1 MQSLFFP
8 QNFILSTVLL
18 WFYYITERRGLGEKS
33 DNDYHLRHISL
44 KRKLLIYSAPPGLL
58 PTTLH
63 RQLQTRE
70 WDYIHS
76 AFHRLTSVSGASSS
90 TGQRLSLTLPNAK
103 KKLMLLLCNPIK
115 PIPSDLRLSWVIGW
129 YLLRSVCTKINFR
142 YERRCQLHDC
152 HKILSKIFLQVTHIN
167 LSLKKTIYVS
177 DNWSSPIYKF
187 GPEQLNFCVRYLEC
201 ATRER
206 WTSECFCKVSPK
218 WLCMPMAI
226 NMHQS
231 RQFRQ

>member
-1 MQSLFFP
+1 M
-8 QNFILSTVLL
+8 
-18 WFYYITERRGLGEKS
+18 ERQVQRANGLAWL
-33 DNDYHLRHISL
+33 YPMR
-44 KRKLLIYSAPPGLL
+44 
-58 PTTLH
+58 
-63 RQLQTRE
+63 
-70 WDYIHS
+70 
-76 AFHRLTSVSGASSS
+76 
-90 TGQRLSLTLPNAK
+90 K

-152 HKILSKIFLQVTHIN
+152 HKIMSKILLQVTHIN

-206 WTSECFCKVSPK
+206 WPSECFCKV

-231 RQFRQ
+231 RQFRQLKFPFLFFFPFGIWCPTSKMISKLNVHTTMQGHTSLMVIILNLNS